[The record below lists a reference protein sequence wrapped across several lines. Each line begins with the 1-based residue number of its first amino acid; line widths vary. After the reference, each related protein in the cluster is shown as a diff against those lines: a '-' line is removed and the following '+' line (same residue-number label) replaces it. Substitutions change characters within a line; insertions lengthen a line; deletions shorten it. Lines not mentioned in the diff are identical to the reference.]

1 MRLLHRQA
9 CFEYDVS
16 PQLPFCPH
24 NLPPDDDTFNATEYE
39 RLRAQE
45 EEEELHQAQAADDN
59 GGGHVVV
66 TSGDG
71 TTRQFENRSGVVVSG
86 KWLRAPSSP
95 LDVSSAT
102 GAESAGKQVRDRF
115 CFVCLLLN
123 VHLINRSL
131 AKTGSGQTARK
142 VNWPLTKEWR
152 YIKRVSLYV

>member
-1 MRLLHRQA
+1 
-9 CFEYDVS
+9 
-16 PQLPFCPH
+16 
-24 NLPPDDDTFNATEYE
+24 LPPDDDTFNATEYE

-71 TTRQFENRSGVVVSG
+71 GSTTHQFENRSGVVVSG

-131 AKTGSGQTARK
+131 VKTGSGQTARK
-142 VNWPLTKEWR
+142 VN
-152 YIKRVSLYV
+152 

>member
-1 MRLLHRQA
+1 MRLNVLQA

-71 TTRQFENRSGVVVSG
+71 GSTTHQFENRSGVVVSG

-95 LDVSSAT
+95 LDVSSGT

-115 CFVCLLLN
+115 CFVLFCLSYSQCAFDKPITCQDRLG
-123 VHLINRSL
+123 
-131 AKTGSGQTARK
+131 TDG
-142 VNWPLTKEWR
+142 KE
-152 YIKRVSLYV
+152 S